1 MDFFTLASR
10 RQSVRRFKDEAV
22 EREKIVRCLEAA
34 RIAPS
39 TSNSQPWKFIVI
51 DEPRLKTQLA
61 RQTIGPFR
69 SFNTFVDQA
78 PVLVA
83 VLADSSNLEARAG
96 RLARNLDFS
105 LIDIGIA
112 AEHFCL
118 QATELGLGTCILGW
132 FHERAVKKALGV
144 PKNSRICLIV
154 VLGYPQEETVRPKHR
169 KPLEAIYCYN
179 RYV

>member
-10 RQSVRRFKDEAV
+10 RQSVRRFRDKAV
-22 EREKIVRCLEAA
+22 EREKIMRCLEAA

-51 DEPRLKTQLA
+51 DEPRLKAHLA
-61 RQTIGPFR
+61 GQTIGPLR

-83 VLADSSNLEARAG
+83 VLADGSNLEARAG
-96 RLARNLDFS
+96 RFARNLDFS

-112 AEHFCL
+112 TEHFCL

-132 FHERAVKKALGV
+132 FHEKAVKKALGV
-144 PKNSRICLIV
+144 PKGSRICLIV
-154 VLGYPQEETVRPKHR
+154 ALGYPQEETVRPKRR
-169 KPLEAIYCYN
+169 KPLEATYCYN
-179 RYV
+179 RYT